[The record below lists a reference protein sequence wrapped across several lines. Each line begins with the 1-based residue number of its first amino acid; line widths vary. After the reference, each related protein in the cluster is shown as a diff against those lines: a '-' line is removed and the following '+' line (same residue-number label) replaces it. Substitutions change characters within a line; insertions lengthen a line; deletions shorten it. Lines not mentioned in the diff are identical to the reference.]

1 MFLHLYQI
9 FSSLQGHLHFFVHFF
24 FTFMEHFFI
33 GHPIRLTSLTEVGYK
48 IKQNTIMLLRK
59 HQVFNSLQGHLHFF
73 VHFFFT
79 FMGQFFWDT
88 QYIGG
93 Q

>member
-33 GHPIRLTSLTEVGYK
+33 GHPISR
-48 IKQNTIMLLRK
+48 
-59 HQVFNSLQGHLHFF
+59 VFCKCGVCKCVSVCNMGVLVDARDCGCLHTLMVVCLQF
-73 VHFFFT
+73 
-79 FMGQFFWDT
+79 
-88 QYIGG
+88 
-93 Q
+93 

>member
-33 GHPIRLTSLTEVGYK
+33 GHPIRTIIAGKRPITTSLDPVAK
-48 IKQNTIMLLRK
+48 
-59 HQVFNSLQGHLHFF
+59 
-73 VHFFFT
+73 
-79 FMGQFFWDT
+79 FWALNGDP
-88 QYIGG
+88 
-93 Q
+93 